1 MLEMGTVAIHWM
13 DLGMILTYL
22 MLMLFLGWYY
32 SGAVKNSEDYF
43 LAGRTLSWFVIGLSI
58 IGSNVGSNDYVGG
71 AGGAYRVGI
80 AQANFEWIGAI
91 PAMILA
97 AFIFIPFYWK
107 AGVYSIPEFL
117 GMRYTPA
124 VRKIA
129 AGIFSFFSL
138 FIIGVF
144 LQATSQMLSVYIGLP
159 VEYGVLLSAFV
170 VGAYTISGG
179 LAAVAISDSVQ
190 LFIMFTGGLL
200 VTYFG
205 LEAIGGWDVFV
216 SRMQQEHPQHLQAF
230 LPSDHPDY
238 PWPGVMLGLAFV
250 LSPAYWTAN
259 QVILQR
265 TLAARS
271 RWDGQASMIFA
282 AAAKMFIPLLIVMPG
297 LLALIIAGSEL
308 ENPDQ
313 ALPFLIKELLPPG
326 VSGLFFVAFIA
337 ALQSSVDST
346 LNGTAVMLTRDIV
359 GTVRK
364 EPLTAEQELK
374 LGRWMTFSI
383 LLCGVGFAYGLIY
396 SEGAAKGIYAL
407 IQTALSYFQGPM
419 FALLLMG
426 IISKKITPTAGVVAL
441 VCGITIAALA
451 SNIPIGNE
459 PMNMLYVAFI
469 SFAFSMVSLVV
480 VSKFTKPKSDEELR
494 NLTMQTTNMGDAS

>member
-22 MLMLFLGWYY
+22 LLMLFLGWYY

-205 LEAIGGWDVFV
+205 LEAIGGWDVFI
-216 SRMQQEHPQHLQAF
+216 SRMQQ
-230 LPSDHPDY
+230 DHP
-238 PWPGVMLGLAFV
+238 PAF
-250 LSPAYWTAN
+250 TG
-259 QVILQR
+259 IF
-265 TLAARS
+265 TFRS
-271 RWDGQASMIFA
+271 
-282 AAAKMFIPLLIVMPG
+282 PG
-297 LLALIIAGSEL
+297 LPMAWC
-308 ENPDQ
+308 D
-313 ALPFLIKELLPPG
+313 
-326 VSGLFFVAFIA
+326 
-337 ALQSSVDST
+337 
-346 LNGTAVMLTRDIV
+346 
-359 GTVRK
+359 
-364 EPLTAEQELK
+364 
-374 LGRWMTFSI
+374 
-383 LLCGVGFAYGLIY
+383 VGFGVCAFTGLLDCQPGD
-396 SEGAAKGIYAL
+396 SAKN
-407 IQTALSYFQGPM
+407 P
-419 FALLLMG
+419 
-426 IISKKITPTAGVVAL
+426 
-441 VCGITIAALA
+441 CC
-451 SNIPIGNE
+451 
-459 PMNMLYVAFI
+459 
-469 SFAFSMVSLVV
+469 
-480 VSKFTKPKSDEELR
+480 
-494 NLTMQTTNMGDAS
+494 